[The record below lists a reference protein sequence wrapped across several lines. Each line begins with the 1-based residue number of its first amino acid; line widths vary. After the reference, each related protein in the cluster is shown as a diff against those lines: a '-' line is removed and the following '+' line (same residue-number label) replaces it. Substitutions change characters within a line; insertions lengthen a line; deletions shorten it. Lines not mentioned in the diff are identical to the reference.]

1 MVRLDRGPH
10 NEQVLPYRPTE
21 WIEDTRRD
29 LTPMQIARVAYEADK
44 ALRTVMGEYGV
55 KDWIALKEPEH
66 HRWVS
71 KPPIGKDEL
80 RVKLQAAVVEAL
92 KR

>member
-10 NEQVLPYRPTE
+10 REQVLPYRPNE
-21 WIEDTRRD
+21 WMDDTRRD
-29 LTPMQIARVAYEADK
+29 LTAMQIARVAYEADK

-55 KDWIALKEPEH
+55 KDWIGLKEPEH

-71 KPPIGKDEL
+71 KPPLGTDET
-80 RVKLQAAVVEAL
+80 RAKLHTAIVEAL
-92 KR
+92 RR